1 MSLFRTKDHFKE
13 LKPILR
19 LGWPIILG
27 QLCIMA
33 TGFLDTLMAGRYSA
47 TDLAGVALGSNLI
60 WPFYLL
66 LAGSSM
72 ALTPMVSQLR
82 GGNKTE
88 EVGQQV
94 WQSLWLAVIAAVL
107 LLVILNN
114 MKPFFLLMGVDKEVT
129 RIAIE
134 YLGAVSWGIP
144 ALVFYT
150 AFRHACEGLG
160 HTIPPMLIAASIIP
174 INALLNY
181 GFIYGHFGL
190 TELGGVGCGK
200 ATAIVWWLQL
210 ALMIVVINR
219 PFFKIT
225 NFFNVN
231 PRPRPVMAKQLFTIG
246 QPIGLS
252 VFLEMAIFSVIS
264 FLVAAI
270 SVQEVAANSIAFNL
284 NWLTFVIPMS
294 FGTAAGI
301 RIGYHV
307 GARELK
313 LAGDAAAA
321 AFQFCLVYALVVSI
335 LIIFWR
341 YELVGLYTQDKEV
354 IKIAA
359 YLMMFL
365 ALYQIVD
372 DAQAVA
378 LGCLRGYKDTFVPMI
393 FGLIGYWL
401 IALPVGHYLANGPY
415 EILNG
420 AAGYWTGMA
429 FGLACVAVCATIRL
443 SRITDNFE
451 KVILLSTHQKKW

>member
-94 WQSLWLAVIAAVL
+94 WQSLWLAVIAAFL

-174 INALLNY
+174 VNALLNY

-264 FLVAAI
+264 F
-270 SVQEVAANSIAFNL
+270 F
-284 NWLTFVIPMS
+284 
-294 FGTAAGI
+294 
-301 RIGYHV
+301 
-307 GARELK
+307 
-313 LAGDAAAA
+313 
-321 AFQFCLVYALVVSI
+321 
-335 LIIFWR
+335 
-341 YELVGLYTQDKEV
+341 
-354 IKIAA
+354 
-359 YLMMFL
+359 
-365 ALYQIVD
+365 
-372 DAQAVA
+372 
-378 LGCLRGYKDTFVPMI
+378 
-393 FGLIGYWL
+393 
-401 IALPVGHYLANGPY
+401 
-415 EILNG
+415 
-420 AAGYWTGMA
+420 
-429 FGLACVAVCATIRL
+429 
-443 SRITDNFE
+443 
-451 KVILLSTHQKKW
+451 

>member
-1 MSLFRTKDHFKE
+1 
-13 LKPILR
+13 
-19 LGWPIILG
+19 
-27 QLCIMA
+27 
-33 TGFLDTLMAGRYSA
+33 
-47 TDLAGVALGSNLI
+47 
-60 WPFYLL
+60 
-66 LAGSSM
+66 
-72 ALTPMVSQLR
+72 
-82 GGNKTE
+82 
-88 EVGQQV
+88 
-94 WQSLWLAVIAAVL
+94 
-107 LLVILNN
+107 
-114 MKPFFLLMGVDKEVT
+114 
-129 RIAIE
+129 
-134 YLGAVSWGIP
+134 
-144 ALVFYT
+144 
-150 AFRHACEGLG
+150 
-160 HTIPPMLIAASIIP
+160 MLIAASIIP

-321 AFQFCLVYALVVSI
+321 AGGERRRRSAGLDHGDQGQEEEGRPFQPRA
-335 LIIFWR
+335 R
-341 YELVGLYTQDKEV
+341 
-354 IKIAA
+354 AA
-359 YLMMFL
+359 
-365 ALYQIVD
+365 A
-372 DAQAVA
+372 AQV
-378 LGCLRGYKDTFVPMI
+378 RERSP
-393 FGLIGYWL
+393 
-401 IALPVGHYLANGPY
+401 P
-415 EILNG
+415 
-420 AAGYWTGMA
+420 
-429 FGLACVAVCATIRL
+429 
-443 SRITDNFE
+443 
-451 KVILLSTHQKKW
+451 

>member
-1 MSLFRTKDHFKE
+1 MALFRTQDHFKQ
-13 LKPILR
+13 LRPILR
-19 LGWPIILG
+19 LGWPIILS

-72 ALTPMVSQLR
+72 ALTPMVSQLT
-82 GGNKTE
+82 GANKTE
-88 EVGQQV
+88 EVGHQV
-94 WQSLWLAVIAAVL
+94 WQSLWLAGIAAVL
-107 LLVILNN
+107 LLMILNN
-114 MKPFFLLMGVDKEVT
+114 MEPLFLLMGVDKEVT

-174 INALLNY
+174 VNALLNY

-190 TELGGVGCGK
+190 TELGGVGCGR

-219 PFFKIT
+219 PFFRIT

-231 PRPRPVMAKQLFTIG
+231 PRPRPEMAKQLFTIG

-252 VFLEMAIFSVIS
+252 VFLEMAIFSIIS

-284 NWLTFVIPMS
+284 NWLTFVVPMS

-301 RIGYHV
+301 RIGYLV

-321 AFQFCLVYALVVSI
+321 AFQFCLAYALIVSV

-341 YELVGLYTQDKEV
+341 YELVGLYTQDQEV

-359 YLMMFL
+359 YLMVFL

-372 DAQAVA
+372 DTQAVA

-401 IALPVGHYLANGPY
+401 IALPVGHYLASGPY

-443 SRITDNFE
+443 SRITENFE
-451 KVILLSTHQKKW
+451 KVVLLSTHQKKW

>member
-1 MSLFRTKDHFKE
+1 
-13 LKPILR
+13 
-19 LGWPIILG
+19 
-27 QLCIMA
+27 
-33 TGFLDTLMAGRYSA
+33 
-47 TDLAGVALGSNLI
+47 
-60 WPFYLL
+60 
-66 LAGSSM
+66 
-72 ALTPMVSQLR
+72 
-82 GGNKTE
+82 
-88 EVGQQV
+88 
-94 WQSLWLAVIAAVL
+94 
-107 LLVILNN
+107 
-114 MKPFFLLMGVDKEVT
+114 
-129 RIAIE
+129 
-134 YLGAVSWGIP
+134 
-144 ALVFYT
+144 
-150 AFRHACEGLG
+150 
-160 HTIPPMLIAASIIP
+160 
-174 INALLNY
+174 
-181 GFIYGHFGL
+181 
-190 TELGGVGCGK
+190 
-200 ATAIVWWLQL
+200 
-210 ALMIVVINR
+210 
-219 PFFKIT
+219 
-225 NFFNVN
+225 
-231 PRPRPVMAKQLFTIG
+231 
-246 QPIGLS
+246 
-252 VFLEMAIFSVIS
+252 
-264 FLVAAI
+264 
-270 SVQEVAANSIAFNL
+270 
-284 NWLTFVIPMS
+284 MS

-321 AFQFCLVYALVVSI
+321 AFQFCLAYALVVSI

>member
-1 MSLFRTKDHFKE
+1 MALFRTQDQFKQ
-13 LKPILR
+13 LRPILR
-19 LGWPIILG
+19 LGWPIILS

-72 ALTPMVSQLR
+72 ALTPMVSQLT
-82 GGNKTE
+82 GANKTG
-88 EVGQQV
+88 EVGHQV

-107 LLVILNN
+107 LLMILNN
-114 MKPFFLLMGVDKEVT
+114 MKPLFLLMGVDKEVT

-174 INALLNY
+174 VNALLNY

-190 TELGGVGCGK
+190 TELGGVGCGR

-231 PRPRPVMAKQLFTIG
+231 PRPRPEMAKQLFTIG

-252 VFLEMAIFSVIS
+252 VFLEMAIFSIIS

-284 NWLTFVIPMS
+284 NWLTFVVPMS

-301 RIGYHV
+301 RIGYLV

-321 AFQFCLVYALVVSI
+321 AFQFCLAYALIVSV

-341 YELVGLYTQDKEV
+341 YELVGLYTQDQEV

-359 YLMMFL
+359 YLMVFL

-401 IALPVGHYLANGPY
+401 IALPVGHYLASGPY

-443 SRITDNFE
+443 SRITENFE
-451 KVILLSTHQKKW
+451 KVVLLSTHQKKW